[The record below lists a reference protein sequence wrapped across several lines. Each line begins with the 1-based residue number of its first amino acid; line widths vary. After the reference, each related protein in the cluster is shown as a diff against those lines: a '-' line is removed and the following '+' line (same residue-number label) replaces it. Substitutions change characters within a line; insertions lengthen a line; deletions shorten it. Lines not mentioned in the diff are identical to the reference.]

1 MSRLFVAVWPPADVL
16 DALGALHRPVA
27 AGGRWTRRD
36 QWHVTLRFLGP
47 ADPDEVTSALA
58 GLRHAPVEAVVGP
71 EVGLLGEG
79 VVQVP
84 VAGLDSLAK
93 AVVSLTAG
101 LGRPPED
108 RPFVGHLTLAR
119 VAGEPPAGVL
129 GQSLSTSFPV
139 DAVALV
145 TSELGGN
152 AARYTTVATFPL
164 SG

>member
-1 MSRLFVAVWPPADVL
+1 VSRLFVAVWPPEEVL
-16 DALGALHRPVA
+16 DAVEALHRPVG

-47 ADPDEVTSALA
+47 ADVDAVAAALA
-58 GLRHAPVEAVVGP
+58 GLRHSPVDAVVGP

-79 VVQVP
+79 VVQLP
-84 VAGLDSLAK
+84 VAGLDSLAA

-101 LGRPPED
+101 AGRPPDD
-108 RPFVGHLTLAR
+108 RPFFGHLTLAR
-119 VAGEPPAGVL
+119 IAGEPPAEVL
-129 GQSLSTSFPV
+129 GQALSATFPV
-139 DAVALV
+139 DLVALV

-152 AARYTTVATFPL
+152 AARYTTVARFPL